1 MTKTAV
7 ITGATSGIGAE
18 FARRLAQRGYDLV
31 VTGRRMDIIK
41 KMAGALSSE
50 FGVSIE
56 VIKAELSDKKDLE
69 GLIRHIK
76 KIGSVEFL
84 VNNAGFGTYDLFW
97 KESIEEQERM
107 VAVHVTAAMR
117 LAHAVLPAMME
128 RGRGF
133 IVNLSS
139 LGSFLPLKMN
149 AVYGGSKAFLNI
161 FSESLQMELAG
172 AGIRVQALCPGF
184 TRTDLHGR
192 IEKLGKEELKRLDKF
207 YWMQPDRVVDC
218 SLKCLEKGRVICI
231 PGFRNRLLLCIAS
244 MIPRWLYNRLAM

>member
-97 KESIEEQERM
+97 KESIEE
-107 VAVHVTAAMR
+107 
-117 LAHAVLPAMME
+117 
-128 RGRGF
+128 
-133 IVNLSS
+133 
-139 LGSFLPLKMN
+139 
-149 AVYGGSKAFLNI
+149 
-161 FSESLQMELAG
+161 
-172 AGIRVQALCPGF
+172 
-184 TRTDLHGR
+184 
-192 IEKLGKEELKRLDKF
+192 
-207 YWMQPDRVVDC
+207 
-218 SLKCLEKGRVICI
+218 
-231 PGFRNRLLLCIAS
+231 
-244 MIPRWLYNRLAM
+244 